1 MEFIV
6 KILGDKRPKVIYYFG
21 MNFRKEIRVKH
32 KGTEYRKIKILFLT
46 LVLGVLTVGCSTNE
60 AIDKAA
66 AKAGNTLKFSEQ
78 SVQNQADEKTD
89 NYVKRKG
96 TLMEFKDKLDT
107 SDFSWQDEKFT
118 EEEQNS
124 DDEMS
129 WQGDKGS
136 YLYTEPGYI
145 YYAEEEYS
153 FCYASLLY
161 EEDDSFRN
169 DFDRVTE
176 GAAPISG
183 MTDNEA
189 VNIVQNIMDKYEIH
203 TGNAKVYPLNTEVL
217 KKLSLDYMSDAE
229 YEEYIKEQ
237 NNQPMKREFTQD
249 DEAYL
254 VVMNLMAGEYPLY
267 NNEYYYGRDV
277 YRESFVW
284 ALINKDKIIALYA
297 EGLYEMKDTNT
308 VISNILTID
317 EAKQK
322 LEKKYKDVLFSDTV
336 VCTDIEI
343 RYIAVNS
350 GESGLYDF
358 IPAYVFEL
366 QYPLTPDIS
375 EGENS
380 VSYITQKVLLDAEN
394 GKWVE

>member
-1 MEFIV
+1 M
-6 KILGDKRPKVIYYFG
+6 
-21 MNFRKEIRVKH
+21 KH
-32 KGTEYRKIKILFLT
+32 KGTEYKRIKIVFFT
-46 LVLGVLTVGCSTNE
+46 LVLGVLAGGCSTNE
-60 AIDKAA
+60 AIDRAN
-66 AKAGNTLKFSEQ
+66 AKAGNTVKFSEQ
-78 SVQNQADEKTD
+78 SVQNQNNEKTD
-89 NYVKRKG
+89 KYVKLNG

-107 SDFSWQDEKFT
+107 SDFSWQDEKFMK
-118 EEEQNS
+118 EEQTS
-124 DDEMS
+124 DEEMS

-136 YLYTEPGYI
+136 YLYTQPGYI
-145 YYAEEEYS
+145 YYTVEGYG

-161 EEDDSFRN
+161 EDDDSFRN
-169 DFDRVTE
+169 DFDKVTE
-176 GAAPISG
+176 GAMPISG
-183 MTDNEA
+183 MTANEA
-189 VNIVQNIMDKYEIH
+189 LNVVKNITDKYEIH
-203 TGNAKVYPLNTEVL
+203 TGNEKVYPLNAEIL
-217 KKLSLDYMSDAE
+217 NKLSRDYMSDEE

-254 VVMNLMAGEYPLY
+254 VVMNVMAGEYPLY

-277 YRESFVW
+277 YRESLVW
-284 ALINKDKIIALYA
+284 ALINKDKIIAFYA
-297 EGLYEMKDTNT
+297 EGLYEVKDTGT
-308 VISNILTID
+308 VISSILTID

-350 GESGLYDF
+350 GEAGLYDF

-366 QYPLTPDIS
+366 QYPLTLDIS

-380 VSYITQKVLLDAEN
+380 ISYVTQKVLLDAEN